1 MSFVCV
7 CVRKNEHMLRASRK
21 PRSFPEVDDP
31 FTESLNSPIFPRTS
45 ALVVYALMIAAALAI
60 SIWLIVLSIHE
71 NALTN
76 SVENDIRI
84 VTMLNVE
91 LAENVTEVRGRVA
104 EAQLLL
110 IGIEGDIDV
119 LQGNVTSLQTRIDA
133 LNCTGIRSVNGVLDG
148 IPDFFIIPGADG
160 LIDVYNVSDN
170 TIVISGAP
178 LQALLDAQAAELV
191 MLDALVTQVSR
202 ELDALENV
210 TVLTVD
216 GTPAVAN
223 NIDFVGECNATVT
236 PDPGN
241 NAVIIDACAITTLIE
256 QLYQS
261 IWVQFQESL
270 GKLAILQANVTYIES
285 RVTLI
290 EGIIQNLTSFGV
302 YTINSVPPD
311 GVGSFALLGTPPY
324 LDVSGVTITNNGVR
338 TINGE
343 APTGDYQVLAGNGIA
358 VTNTAPGTI
367 TIDNTVS
374 PKKCSLFQ
382 TAMNVVTTALA
393 GLPPVGGAFQRY
405 FDVGFD
411 NALTTAVPPGC
422 ADTNGVFRRFGIA
435 TPFIEIINQVC
446 IPQGKWILGFNAD
459 IITQVFSTGP
469 PQVFMSVVIGLG
481 SEGPAVSEF
490 PLTTW
495 DAMANSGAFQ
505 KGKLNSEFTVDV
517 TTVAPLCT
525 NVTYYA
531 ANVESIGPTTILSRW
546 SLTELN

>member
-1 MSFVCV
+1 
-7 CVRKNEHMLRASRK
+7 MLRASRR
-21 PRSFPEVDDP
+21 PRSYPEVDDP

-60 SIWLIVLSIHE
+60 SIWLIVISIHE

-91 LAENVTEVRGRVA
+91 LAENVTEVRGRVG
-104 EAQLLL
+104 EAQILLVS
-110 IGIEGDIDV
+110 IEGDIDV

-160 LIDVYNVSDN
+160 LIDVYNVSD
-170 TIVISGAP
+170 TIIISGAP
-178 LQALLDAQAAELV
+178 LQTLLDAQAAELV

-223 NIDFVGECNATVT
+223 NIDFVGQCNATIT

-241 NAVIIDACAITTLIE
+241 NAVIVDACDITTLIE

-270 GKLAILQANVTYIES
+270 GKLAILQANITYIES
-285 RVTLI
+285 RVTQI
-290 EGIIQNLTSFGV
+290 EGILFNLTTQGI

-311 GVGSFALLGTPPY
+311 GAGSFALLGTPPY

-343 APTGDYQVLAGNGIA
+343 APVNDGNYEVLAGDGIS
-358 VTNTAPGTI
+358 VTKTAPGTI
-367 TIDNTVS
+367 TIGNTVS
-374 PKKCSLFQ
+374 PKKCSIFQ
-382 TAMNVVTTALA
+382 TAMNVIAAPLGA
-393 GLPPVGGAFQRY
+393 GAPIGTPFQQLM
-405 FDVGFD
+405 DVGFD
-411 NALTTAVPPGC
+411 NDATVAIPAGC
-422 ADTNGVFRRFGIA
+422 KNTNGIFRRFGIA
-435 TPFIEIINQVC
+435 TPFVSIVNQVC
-446 IPQGKWILGFNAD
+446 IPEGKWILQFNAALTTLPVTD
-459 IITQVFSTGP
+459 GWPTLY
-469 PQVFMSVVIGLG
+469 MSLVIGLG
-481 SEGPAVSEF
+481 SEGAVPSQI
-490 PLTTW
+490 PLTSW
-495 DAMANSGAFQ
+495 NQYSFNGLFIGSPVNA
-505 KGKLNSEFTVDV
+505 EFTI
-517 TTVAPLCT
+517 TAGPNYCT
-525 NVTYYA
+525 NVTWFV
-531 ANVESIGPTTILSRW
+531 ANVNQIFSTTVLSRW